1 MDFLFDN
8 NNKMSLTDKKE
19 SLPDNHLPKD
29 VTPSSCRDLA
39 LIGHTLNGLYLV
51 QNLETNKIETVYC
64 NFKTPSKF
72 WYLNKLVN
80 FFLLLSIAVSQNLIG
95 TVDVKTKS
103 VHFYVQRESDFD
115 KERYVIPWESARIN
129 EGNAMDLESGVFT
142 APVPGIYHFEFSGIK
157 DKDVNQLWV
166 WLYLNGAYN
175 IGRAYTYQ
183 LDNPGSYETISLT
196 ATLRLKA
203 NDTIYLV
210 LSIGKLMDAFDHYT
224 HFTGWLVEEDLLV

>member
-1 MDFLFDN
+1 
-8 NNKMSLTDKKE
+8 
-19 SLPDNHLPKD
+19 
-29 VTPSSCRDLA
+29 
-39 LIGHTLNGLYLV
+39 
-51 QNLETNKIETVYC
+51 
-64 NFKTPSKF
+64 
-72 WYLNKLVN
+72 
-80 FFLLLSIAVSQNLIG
+80 
-95 TVDVKTKS
+95 
-103 VHFYVQRESDFD
+103 
-115 KERYVIPWESARIN
+115 
-129 EGNAMDLESGVFT
+129 MDLESGVFT